1 MKRVIGTIF
10 IIGLLMLAANSV
22 QAAGGDSTAVGGTS
36 EAPTGTSQTAGGSDG
51 GWTKFVIYVREG
63 PVEGAVVGGK
73 CKGDGSTVGC
83 ARRRAAPPGALLDGE
98 CWITVREWN
107 STTREIVLK
116 NWGHEL
122 GHCTGKHHDDKG
134 NWYE

>member
-1 MKRVIGTIF
+1 MNYEKLLKRGLGIVIIAVLM
-10 IIGLLMLAANSV
+10 GLAF
-22 QAAGGDSTAVGGTS
+22 QAKATETTGAVTS
-36 EAPTGTSQTAGGSDG
+36 D